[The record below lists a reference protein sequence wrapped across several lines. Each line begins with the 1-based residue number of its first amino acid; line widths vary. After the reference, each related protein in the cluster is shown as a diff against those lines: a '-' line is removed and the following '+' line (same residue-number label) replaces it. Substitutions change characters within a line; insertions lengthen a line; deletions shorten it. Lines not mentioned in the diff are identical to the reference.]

1 MADNQPHIPRIS
13 TCPHCSLQFRDRFSL
28 AHHMKTHKA
37 PRNGV
42 DCAVCGE
49 NMPVNA
55 FWSHIRLH
63 AIDIER
69 SGREISAV
77 LTGNLRTFESIS
89 ALYKH

>member
-1 MADNQPHIPRIS
+1 
-13 TCPHCSLQFRDRFSL
+13 
-28 AHHMKTHKA
+28 
-37 PRNGV
+37 
-42 DCAVCGE
+42 
-49 NMPVNA
+49 MPVNA